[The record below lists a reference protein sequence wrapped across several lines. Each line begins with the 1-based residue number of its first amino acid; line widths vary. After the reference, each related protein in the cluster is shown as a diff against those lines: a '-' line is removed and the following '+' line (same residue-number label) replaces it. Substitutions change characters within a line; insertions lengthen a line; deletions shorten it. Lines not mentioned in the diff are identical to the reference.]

1 MSDASLVSSRKSI
14 VRSLTQKLTDTSTAE
29 TLTPAQQRYRQ
40 IEFMIFT
47 VIAFIGKSALL
58 IRMPYRTV
66 EMNTIYTL
74 GLLLLFYCFYR
85 FRSKMIPPGAVV
97 LFLAGAVAVD
107 VFGNY
112 FHLYQREVG
121 PLIVLFGTQISPM
134 PYDHIAH
141 FAGAGLSLPATMWL
155 LRTGTRRLGHK
166 LPLNLIAFL
175 SVTITFSF
183 AAYYEVLELWD
194 EKFFNGKRIWTLQ
207 DTSLDLQNDLIGI
220 VVSALISAAVFKLI
234 DQRASVCQLTKMQQQ

>member
-1 MSDASLVSSRKSI
+1 MSDASLVTSRQSKL
-14 VRSLTQKLTDTSTAE
+14 RTLTQKLTDTTTTE
-29 TLTPAQQRYRQ
+29 TLTPAQQKYRQ
-40 IEFMIFT
+40 IEFMVFA
-47 VIAFIGKSALL
+47 VVAFIGKSALL
-58 IRMPYRTV
+58 IRMPYRSV
-66 EMNTIYTL
+66 EMNTIYT
-74 GLLLLFYCFYR
+74 GALLLLFYCFYR
-85 FRSKMIPPGAVV
+85 FRNKMIPPSLVI

-107 VFGNY
+107 VMGNY
-112 FHLYQREVG
+112 FHLYGRDVG
-121 PLIVLFGTQISPM
+121 PLIILYGAQISPIAF
-134 PYDHIAH
+134 DHISH

-194 EKFFNGKRIWTLQ
+194 EKFFGGKRIWTLQ

-220 VVSALISAAVFKLI
+220 VVSALICAAVFKVI
-234 DQRASVCQLTKMQQQ
+234 DRRAAIRQLELSQ